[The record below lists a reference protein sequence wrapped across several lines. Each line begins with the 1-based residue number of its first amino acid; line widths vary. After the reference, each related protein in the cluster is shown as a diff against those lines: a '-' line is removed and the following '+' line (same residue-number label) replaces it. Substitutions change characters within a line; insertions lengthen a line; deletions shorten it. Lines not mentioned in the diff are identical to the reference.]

1 MTPKKKHQKI
11 IDAQKNRA
19 RVMMV
24 GDGFNDGPALAQSDV
39 SVAMGASPSIVQTKS
54 DFIIISNDIYL
65 IKFLISFSKKTLT
78 VIRQNICWALF
89 YNLVMIP
96 FAFFGYIEPWI
107 AGLGMTFSSC
117 IVAINSY
124 RLNQ

>member
-1 MTPKKKHQKI
+1 
-11 IDAQKNRA
+11 
-19 RVMMV
+19 
-24 GDGFNDGPALAQSDV
+24 
-39 SVAMGASPSIVQTKS
+39 VAMGASPSIVQTKS